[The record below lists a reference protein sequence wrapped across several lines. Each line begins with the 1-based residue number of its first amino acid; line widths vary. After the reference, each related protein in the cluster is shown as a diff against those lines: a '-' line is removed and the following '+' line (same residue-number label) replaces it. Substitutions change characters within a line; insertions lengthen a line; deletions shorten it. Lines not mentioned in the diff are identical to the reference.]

1 MQTLHP
7 DRFDEGKIIS
17 QTPLPGFRHECSTVP
32 ELLERVSQEG
42 AAMLVSC
49 ITAGAFVPPLQEVR
63 QLLPGAKVPA
73 ACNAP
78 KITPQ
83 DRHLDWHSWTAERI
97 LRSHLVIGPL
107 WNEITLESPLK
118 SARKRLIWTSGFKV
132 SDGKRWTGPGI
143 GRPFVTDAGSPEAL
157 VYIETC
163 DHQTLEASQITID
176 GCKTNDPIS
185 SLKQAGLFYSGTKI
199 HDIDEYL
206 VCH

>member
-7 DRFDEGKIIS
+7 ERFDEGKVIS
-17 QTPLPGFRHECSTVP
+17 QTPLPGFRHESSTVP
-32 ELLERVSQEG
+32 ALLERVSQEG
-42 AAMLVSC
+42 AAMLVDC
-49 ITAGAFVPPLQEVR
+49 ITTGAFVPPLREVR

-73 ACNAP
+73 ASNAP

-83 DRHLDWHSWTAERI
+83 DRRLDWHSWTAERI

-107 WNEITLESPLK
+107 WNEITRESPLK

-132 SDGKRWTGPGI
+132 SDGKCRIGPGI
-143 GRPFVTDAGSPEAL
+143 GRPFVKDAGSP

-185 SLKQAGLFYSGTKI
+185 SFKKARLFYSGTKK
-199 HDIDEYL
+199 HATDEYL
-206 VCH
+206 ICD